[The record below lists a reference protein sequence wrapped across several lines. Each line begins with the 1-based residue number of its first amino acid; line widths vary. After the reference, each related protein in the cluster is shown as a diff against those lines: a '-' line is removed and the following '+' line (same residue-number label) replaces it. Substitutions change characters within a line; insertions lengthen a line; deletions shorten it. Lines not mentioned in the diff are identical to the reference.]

1 MLLQRPWSLS
11 SFVLRHSFVIRISDF
26 VIHHRLTLVA
36 ISRQICTIHPVR
48 EDEALMATLEHTELG
63 DVTVLKLKGSLTM
76 EGLEEVQD
84 EFQEPP
90 RRPSC
95 HTLVDLTEVEMV
107 TTPALS
113 MFLAAASAA
122 KTPAARLFFTEPP
135 PPARDILKGLRL
147 HSVLHTIPG
156 YEEALAEARR
166 K

>member
-76 EGLEEVQD
+76 EGLEQVQD
-84 EFQEPP
+84 EFQELT

-107 TTPALS
+107 TPPALPMS
-113 MFLAAASAA
+113 PAAASAA
-122 KTPAARLFFTEPP
+122 KNSGGRLIFTESRPP
-135 PPARDILKGLRL
+135 VRDILKRLRL
-147 HSVLHTIPG
+147 HSVLHTIP
-156 YEEALAEARR
+156 
-166 K
+166 

>member
-1 MLLQRPWSLS
+1 
-11 SFVLRHSFVIRISDF
+11 
-26 VIHHRLTLVA
+26 
-36 ISRQICTIHPVR
+36 
-48 EDEALMATLEHTELG
+48 MATLEPTELG

-76 EGLEEVQD
+76 EGLEQVQD
-84 EFQEPP
+84 QFQELT

-95 HTLVDLTEVEMV
+95 HTLVDLTEVDMV

-113 MFLAAASAA
+113 MFLAAANSA
-122 KTPAARLFFTEPP
+122 KTSGGRIIFTESRPP
-135 PPARDILKGLRL
+135 VRDILKRLRL